1 MRGKSLKPR
10 AVRQPSVEG
19 LAPHVRIVAPASS
32 AQEQRLADGAAALLA
47 RGYRVS
53 FGEHARGHYAPYFAA
68 SIESRVAD
76 LHAAFAD
83 PVIDIIMCTRGGYGS
98 NYLLDRLDL
107 DLIRR
112 HPKPF
117 FAYSDL
123 TAVQTW
129 LMDQVGLVAFHGPML
144 AADFHRAGGVD
155 QPSFEAALGGN
166 MVTCNA
172 SHGLRTMRPGRAAG
186 TLYGGCLTLLT
197 AALGTPYAPQT
208 EGKLLFLED
217 VGTKPYQVDRM
228 LRQLQQAGKLERVP
242 GIVFGEM
249 LDCHSHGIDPRAE
262 MRLLEAAILGALDS
276 GRPGGFEGPVAIGL
290 RSGHVAGAN
299 ITLPL
304 NIEAELLLE
313 GEPTLRTLEPAVSG

>member
-1 MRGKSLKPR
+1 MTLVPLKPH
-10 AVRQPSVEG
+10 AVRLSLADG
-19 LAPHVRIVAPASS
+19 RAPHIRIVAPASS
-32 AQEQRLADGAAALLA
+32 AQAHRLAEGAAALVA
-47 RGYRVS
+47 RGYQVS
-53 FGEHARGHYAPYFAA
+53 FGEHAQGRHAPYFSA
-68 SIESRVAD
+68 SVEDRVAD

-83 PVIDIIMCTRGGYGS
+83 PAVDIVMCTRGGYGS

-123 TAVQTW
+123 TAVQSW
-129 LMDQVGLVAFHGPML
+129 LIDQLGLVAFHGPML
-144 AADFHRAGGVD
+144 AADFNRDGGVD
-155 QPSFEAALGGN
+155 EASFKAALGGD
-166 MVTCNA
+166 TLSLDA
-172 SHGLRTMRPGRAAG
+172 SHGLRTLRPGRAAG

-197 AALGTPYAPQT
+197 SALGTPYAPQT

-242 GIVFGEM
+242 GIIFGEM
-249 LDCHSHGIDPRAE
+249 LDCVSSGAGQPRDS
-262 MRLLEAAILGALDS
+262 RLLEDAILGALDS
-276 GRPGGFEGPVAIGL
+276 GRPGGFPGPVAIGL
-290 RSGHVAGAN
+290 RSGHVSGAN

-313 GEPTLRTLEPAVSG
+313 GEPALRTSEPAVVG